1 LEALKFEREEQF
13 YILKEEILKY
23 VNEINYKPSTNFE
36 KMVVQSDQ
44 FPVTTANME
53 KLELFAKEIKQ
64 TRESTIEEINQ
75 LRSWTQVEKL
85 WNLLDIDLKEQDE
98 KDFLLK

>member
-1 LEALKFEREEQF
+1 
-13 YILKEEILKY
+13 
-23 VNEINYKPSTNFE
+23 
-36 KMVVQSDQ
+36 MVVQSDQ

-75 LRSWTQVEKL
+75 LRSWTQVEEL

>member
-1 LEALKFEREEQF
+1 
-13 YILKEEILKY
+13 
-23 VNEINYKPSTNFE
+23 
-36 KMVVQSDQ
+36 MVVQSDQ